1 MFREMRRNKQL
12 LSNEESIEILK
23 SATSGVLALL
33 GDDEYPYAV
42 PISYVYD
49 DSRIYFHGA
58 KTGHKIDAIKKCNK
72 ASFCVISQDEI
83 VPEKYTTFFK
93 SVIAFGKVRIL
104 ENDKEIREAIE
115 KLAIKY
121 HPKDSEENRN
131 QAIDREWNPLC
142 MIEFSIEH
150 MTGKEAIE
158 LTRMRNSQ
166 GE

>member
-12 LSNEESIEILK
+12 LSDEESIEILK

-49 DSRIYFHGA
+49 DSKIYFHGA
-58 KTGHKIDAIKKCNK
+58 KTGHKIDAIKRCDK
-72 ASFCVISQDEI
+72 ASFCVIDQDEI
-83 VPEKYTTFFK
+83 MPEEYTTYFK
-93 SVIAFGKVRIL
+93 SVIVFGKVRIL
-104 ENDKEIREAIE
+104 ENEKEISAAIE

-121 HPKDSEENRN
+121 HPKDSEENRSEVI
-131 QAIDREWNPLC
+131 AREWKPLC

-158 LTRMRNSQ
+158 LTRMRNRQ